1 MVEVRNILLF
11 LALLLAVSG
20 CKAQPE
26 GQVRAENY
34 DSFWLWAG
42 VKPQPVLADAPSL
55 YILAGEVTVHEPV
68 RFSSRLAGPPR
79 VKGAELWMVVR
90 VETLAWPAGIE
101 DEIVTQLEKWRLA
114 GNRVA
119 GVQIDFDARTQ
130 HLEEYAEFLSRLRRR
145 LPRYAK
151 LGITGLL
158 DWSANGD
165 PNELRRLAGTIDEV
179 AIQTYQGRKTIPGY
193 PAYFAKLNDFPI
205 PFRVGIVQGGEWTEP
220 GGLTRNPHFQGYT
233 VFLVNPTSRDLR
245 H

>member
-1 MVEVRNILLF
+1 M

-20 CKAQPE
+20 CKAPTE
-26 GQVRAENY
+26 GPVRAENY

-42 VKPQPVLADAPSL
+42 VKSQPVLAEARSL
-55 YILAGEVTVHEPV
+55 YILAGEVTVHKPV
-68 RFSSRLAGPPR
+68 HFSSRLAGPPR

-101 DEIVTQLEKWRLA
+101 EEIVTQLEKWRMA

-130 HLEEYAEFLSRLRRR
+130 HLEAYAAFLSRLRRR
-145 LPRYAK
+145 LPSYAK

-165 PNELRRLAGTIDEV
+165 PNGLRQLAGTVDEV
-179 AIQTYQGRKTIPGY
+179 AIQTYQGRKTILGY
-193 PAYFAKLNDFPI
+193 PAYFAKLDDFPI
-205 PFRVGIVQGGEWTEP
+205 PFRVGLVQGGEWTEP
-220 GGLTRNPHFQGYT
+220 GDLTRNPHFRGYT

>member
-1 MVEVRNILLF
+1 MRTRDIQLV
-11 LALLLAVSG
+11 LALLLALSG

-26 GQVRAENY
+26 GQVRAADY

-42 VKPQPVLADAPSL
+42 VKPQPVLADARSL

-68 RFSSRLAGPPR
+68 HFSSRLAGPPH

-101 DEIVTQLEKWRLA
+101 DEIVAQLEKWRMA

-119 GVQIDFDARTQ
+119 GVQIDFDARTH
-130 HLEEYAEFLSRLRRR
+130 HLEEYAVFLSQLRRR

-165 PNELRRLAGTIDEV
+165 PNQLRQLAGTIDEV

-193 PAYFAKLNDFPI
+193 PAYFAKLDDFPI
-205 PFRVGIVQGGEWTEP
+205 PFRVGLVQGGEWTEP
-220 GGLTRNPHFQGYT
+220 GGLTRNPHFRGYT